1 MFGEREDD
9 ELVES
14 IDGMGLS
21 MIVSEKKEKGKKK
34 RQDEKE
40 KEKDKNWVI
49 NEFLIILFL
58 LCNILFLWKSI
69 KQNLSTQSHGCG
81 SYKDLTGCAWLINEG
96 SL

>member
-1 MFGEREDD
+1 MNNTEQSDDFSKSNKELDAVELDQERIYKILFGEREDD

-34 RQDEKE
+34 KQDGKE

-49 NEFLIILFL
+49 NEFLLFYFYFV
-58 LCNILFLWKSI
+58 IF
-69 KQNLSTQSHGCG
+69 
-81 SYKDLTGCAWLINEG
+81 
-96 SL
+96 